1 MDIVEMPAVV
11 PADPQANATDLLVD
25 RVKQSP
31 TGVLFGIQRGDSW
44 GEVSTIEFYQQVVAL
59 AKGFVAAGVAP
70 GDRVGFMC
78 RTRYEWTLVD
88 FAMWFAGG
96 VLVPI
101 YETSAPSQIEWIV
114 SDSGATE
121 IIFETEEMKA
131 RFDEVAASLPNIKAT
146 WTIES
151 GALDALVEQGA
162 AVADEEIDRRRSIA
176 TGKDIA
182 TLIYTSGSTGKPKGC
197 VLTHSNFVEL
207 CRNTQVSLKTVI
219 NEEASTLLF
228 ITTAHIFARFISV
241 LCVTAGVKVG
251 HQPDTKLLLPAM
263 QSFRPTFL
271 LAVPRVFEKV
281 YNTAEQKA
289 EAGGKGNIFRAA
301 ARAAVA
307 YSKAQDAGHIPLGL
321 RIKFAVLD
329 RLVLS
334 KLREAMGGQVKY
346 AVSGSAPLG
355 DRLGHFYKALHLKVL
370 EGYGLTETT
379 APATVNRPEKFKIG
393 TVGPVLPGVSVKIG
407 AEGEIMVKG
416 INVFDGYWNNAAAT
430 ADTFEDGWFKTG
442 DVGNF
447 DADGYLTITGR
458 KKELIVTAGGKNVAP
473 SYLED
478 PIRADPLIG
487 QVVVVGDKKPY
498 ISALITLDSEML
510 PMWLANNKLD
520 PNLSLAEAAKL
531 PAVLAQVQAAVD
543 RANAKVSRAESIRKF
558 TILPVEFTEASGHLT
573 PKMSIKRNIIMQ
585 DFASDVEAMYTHEDL
600 PGD

>member
-1 MDIVEMPAVV
+1 VDIVEMPAVV
-11 PADPQANATDLLVD
+11 PADPQSNATDLLVD
-25 RVKQSP
+25 RVTQSP
-31 TGVLFGIQRGDSW
+31 TGILFGLQQGDTW
-44 GEVSTIEFYQQVVAL
+44 TDVSTLEFYQQVVAL
-59 AKGFVAAGVAP
+59 AKGFVAAGVNP

-96 VLVPI
+96 ILVPI

-114 SDSGATE
+114 SDSGTSE
-121 IIFETEEMKA
+121 IIFETAEMKS
-131 RFDEVAASLPNIKAT
+131 RFDQVAASLPLVKAT
-146 WTIES
+146 WTIEE
-151 GALDALVEQGA
+151 GALEKLKEQGA
-162 AVADEEIDRRRSIA
+162 GVADEEIDRRRALAS
-176 TGKDIA
+176 GKDIA

-251 HQPDTKLLLPAM
+251 HQPDTKLLLPAL
-263 QSFRPTFL
+263 QSFKPTFL

-281 YNTAEQKA
+281 YNSAEQKA
-289 EAGGKGNIFRAA
+289 EAGGKGDIFRAA
-301 ARAAVA
+301 ARAAVE

-321 RIKFAVLD
+321 RLKFAVLD

-334 KLREAMGGQVKY
+334 KLREAMGGRVKY

-407 AEGEIMVKG
+407 TEGEILVKG
-416 INVFDGYWNNAAAT
+416 VNVFDGYWNNAAAT
-430 ADTFEDGWFKTG
+430 AEAFENGWFKTG

-458 KKELIVTAGGKNVAP
+458 KKELIVTAGGKNVSP
-473 SYLED
+473 SFLED

-487 QVVVVGDKKPY
+487 QVVVVGDKKPF
-498 ISALITLDSEML
+498 ISALVTLDSEML

-520 PNLSLAEAAKL
+520 PKLSVVEAAKL
-531 PAVLAQVQAAVD
+531 PAVIAQVQAAVD